1 MKIKVLLNPIS
12 GRGRQPQDDISSLR
26 RIFAEHGISP
36 QVILLQ
42 QRGQATQ
49 LARAAVDEN
58 FDMVVAVGGD
68 GTINEIVCGLVNT
81 DVPLGIIPA
90 GSGNGLAR
98 TFCIPLDIERACW
111 ALLKGR
117 TRQLDVGKLNDR
129 FFLGVAG
136 IGYDALVGK
145 LFEEKWGGR
154 RGLLP
159 YLHTALW
166 GFFRYK
172 VSPIRLRLNGL
183 DMDLLPRL
191 VTIAN
196 TRQFGGGAIIAP
208 DAKPDDGLF
217 DICIV
222 HDISFFKA
230 LYHWPK
236 LFAGKIDRVPQW
248 EMHRA
253 AAVEI
258 FSQIPVPVH
267 VDGEPIAESTQL
279 KVSLLPGALHVR
291 FPQDPVAKAR

>member
-1 MKIKVLLNPIS
+1 VT
-12 GRGRQPQDDISSLR
+12 
-26 RIFAEHGISP
+26 A
-36 QVILLQ
+36 QVISLQ
-42 QRGQATQ
+42 SRGQATH
-49 LARAAVDEN
+49 LAREAAAEK

-98 TFCIPLDIERACW
+98 TFCIPLDIKRACW
-111 ALLKGR
+111 TLLRGQ

-136 IGYDALVGK
+136 FGYDALVGK

-159 YLHTALW
+159 YLHTAIL
-166 GFFRYK
+166 GFFRYQTT
-172 VSPIRLRLNGL
+172 PIHLRIDGL
-183 DMDLLPRL
+183 EMDLLPRL
-191 VTIAN
+191 VTVAN
-196 TRQFGGGAIIAP
+196 TPQFGGGAIIAP

-217 DICIV
+217 DICII
-222 HDISFFKA
+222 HDLSFLKA
-230 LYHWPK
+230 LYHGPK
-236 LFAGKIDRVPQW
+236 LFAGKIDRIPQW

-258 FSQIPVPVH
+258 FSRVPLPVH
-267 VDGEPIAESTQL
+267 VDGEPIGESTQV
-279 KVSLLPGALHVR
+279 KVSLLPGALYVR
-291 FPQDPVAKAR
+291 VPQDPVIQTR